1 MIKKK
6 KYSLT
11 YPRITAI
18 GFALIIFVGTAL
30 LMLPISSKN
39 GSVTFIDSLFTA
51 VSATCI
57 TGLVPFDT
65 FTTWSVFGQLVILCL
80 IQIGGLGFI
89 TILALL
95 TKIINKRISLK
106 QKMMLKDSVG
116 SLTIGD
122 IKSLIKSVI
131 SITAITEFAGAVIL
145 SFRFVPLV
153 NSVRRGIYMAVFTS
167 VSAYCNAGFD
177 LMGCISPSSSLV
189 SVNND
194 AVILITV
201 SLLIIIGGLG
211 FFVWED
217 VRKCRFNPKKL
228 KEHSKLAIITTVI
241 LIVLGTLLML
251 VFEYNNQFRDMSFS
265 QKILNAFFCS
275 VTPRTAGFNS
285 ISNSEMTAQS
295 KLITI
300 VLMFIGGSSGS
311 TAGGVKTTT
320 VAVLL
325 LCVVSTL
332 KNDNELSVFK
342 KRIDI
347 DVIKKSAAVVM
358 IGICEILTAT
368 VIISISQGS
377 IFSLSDI
384 IFECTSAIGTVGM
397 TTGITPMLNNLSK
410 TIIIMMMYIGRMTSL
425 IFALSFISVKPKT
438 TVKMP
443 KGNIMIG

>member
-1 MIKKK
+1 MIKKNK
-6 KYSLT
+6 RSLT

-18 GFALIIFVGTAL
+18 GFAVIIFVGTAL

-39 GSVTFIDSLFTA
+39 GSVSFIDALFTA

-65 FTTWSVFGQLVILCL
+65 FTTWSVFGQIVLLCL

-106 QKMMLKDSVG
+106 QKVMLKDSVG

-131 SITAITEFAGAVIL
+131 SLTVITEIVGAVVL

-153 NSVRRGIYMAVFTS
+153 HNLRRGIYMAVFTS

-177 LMGCISPSSSLV
+177 LMGCISPSSSLT
-189 SVNND
+189 NINYD
-194 AVILITV
+194 AVVLITV

-217 VRKCRFNPKKL
+217 VRKCKFNLKKL
-228 KEHSKLAIITTVI
+228 KEHSKLVIVSTLI
-241 LIVLGTLLML
+241 LILLGTVLML
-251 VFEYNNQFRDMSFS
+251 IFEYDNQLKDMSFF
-265 QKILNAFFCS
+265 QKLLNAFFCS

-285 ISNSEMTAQS
+285 IDIRAMTGQS
-295 KLITI
+295 KLVTI

-311 TAGGVKTTT
+311 TAGGVKTSTI
-320 VAVLL
+320 AILL
-325 LCVVSTL
+325 LCVVSTI
-332 KNDNELSVFK
+332 KNDNEISVFN
-342 KRIDI
+342 KRVDFE
-347 DVIKKSAAVVM
+347 VVKKSAAVVM
-358 IGICEILTAT
+358 ISLCEILTAT
-368 VIISISQGS
+368 FIISVSQGS
-377 IFSLSDI
+377 VFSISDI

-397 TTGITPMLNNLSK
+397 TAGITPMLNSLSK
-410 TIIIMMMYIGRMTSL
+410 IVIVMLMYIGRMTSL
-425 IFALSFISVKPKT
+425 IFALSFVSNKPKT

>member
-11 YPRITAI
+11 YPRIAAI
-18 GFALIIFVGTAL
+18 GFALIILIGAGL
-30 LMLPISSKN
+30 LMLPISTKN
-39 GSVTFIDSLFTA
+39 GSVSFIDALFTA
-51 VSATCI
+51 TSATCI

-80 IQIGGLGFI
+80 IQTGGLGFI

-116 SLTIGD
+116 SLTIGE
-122 IKSLIKSVI
+122 IKSLIRSVI
-131 SITAITEFAGAVIL
+131 SITAITEAAGAVIL
-145 SFRFVPLV
+145 AFRFVPMVHNL
-153 NSVRRGIYMAVFTS
+153 RRGIYMAVFTS

-177 LMGCISPSSSLV
+177 LMGCIAPSSSLT

-194 AVILITV
+194 AVVLITI
-201 SLLIIIGGLG
+201 SLLIVIGGLG

-228 KEHSKLAIITTVI
+228 REHSKLTIVSTVV
-241 LIVLGTLLML
+241 LLVLGAVLMF
-251 VFEYNNQFRDMSFS
+251 VFEYNNQFKDMSLP
-265 QKILNAFFCS
+265 QKLLNALFCS

-285 ISNSEMTAQS
+285 IDTGAMTAQS
-295 KLITI
+295 KLVTI

-332 KNDNELSVFK
+332 KNGNELSVFK
-342 KRIDI
+342 KRIEN
-347 DVIKKSAAVVM
+347 DVVKKSAAVVM
-358 IGICEILTAT
+358 IGMCEIFTAT
-368 VIISISQGS
+368 VILSVAQGDM
-377 IFSLSDI
+377 FSLSDI
-384 IFECTSAIGTVGM
+384 LFECTSAIGTVGM
-397 TTGITPMLNNLSK
+397 TTGITPMLSPLSK
-410 TIIIMMMYIGRMTSL
+410 TVIMLLMYIGRMTSL
-425 IFALSFISVKPKT
+425 IFALSFISNKPKT
-438 TVKMP
+438 TAKLP
-443 KGNIMIG
+443 KGNLMIG

>member
-1 MIKKK
+1 MTKKK

-18 GFALIIFVGTAL
+18 GFASIILVGTLL
-30 LMLPISSKN
+30 LMLPISSK
-39 GSVTFIDSLFTA
+39 GESASFIDSLFTA
-51 VSATCI
+51 TSATCI

-65 FTTWSVFGQLVILCL
+65 YTAWSVFGQLVILCL

-89 TILALL
+89 TLLALF
-95 TKIINKRISLK
+95 TKIITKRMSLK
-106 QKMMLKDSVG
+106 QKMLLKDSVG

-131 SITAITEFAGAVIL
+131 TLTVVTELAGAVTL

-153 NSVRRGIYMAVFTS
+153 SSLKRGIYMAVFTS
-167 VSAYCNAGFD
+167 ISAYCNAGFD
-177 LMGCISPSSSLV
+177 LMGCISPSSSLT

-194 AVILITV
+194 PVILITV
-201 SLLIIIGGLG
+201 SMLIIIGGLG

-217 VRKCRFNPKKL
+217 VRKCKFNPKKL
-228 KEHSKLAIITTVI
+228 REHSKLVIVTT
-241 LIVLGTLLML
+241 LIFIVSGAVLML
-251 VFEYNNQFRDMSFS
+251 VFEYNNLLKDMSIP
-265 QKILNAFFCS
+265 QKLYNALFCS

-285 ISNSEMTAQS
+285 IDNGAMTAQS
-295 KLITI
+295 KLVTI

-320 VAVLL
+320 IAVLM

-332 KNDNELSVFK
+332 KNENELTVFK
-342 KRIDI
+342 KRIES
-347 DVIKKSAAVVM
+347 DVVKKSAAVVV
-358 IGICEILTAT
+358 IGVCEILTASFL
-368 VIISISQGS
+368 ISIAQGNM
-377 IFSLSDI
+377 FSLSDI

-397 TTGITPMLNNLSK
+397 TTGITPMLNTFSK
-410 TIIIMMMYIGRMTSL
+410 IVIIIMMYIGRMTSL
-425 IFALSFISVKPKT
+425 IFALSFISAKSKT
-438 TVKMP
+438 TVKLP